1 LIAIFASD
9 SIIAPL
15 LLRFYIESVLSIPD
29 LLALWGPSLSASSTA
44 CHHFQ
49 LIAKRVKM
57 QGFLVNDYFGTPTE
71 GAFAKD
77 MPQWLKEGMIKY
89 VEDIYEGLDSS
100 AKAFIGL
107 LKGHNVGK
115 VIVHVADQ

>member
-1 LIAIFASD
+1 MIAFYLIASVHNPYSRFLIFSCGVLPFLRA
-9 SIIAPL
+9 L
-15 LLRFYIESVLSIPD
+15 LLV
-29 LLALWGPSLSASSTA
+29 
-44 CHHFQ
+44 HHFQ
-49 LIAKRVKM
+49 LTAKRVKM

-77 MPQWLKEGMIKY
+77 MPQWLKEGKIKY
-89 VEDIYEGLDSS
+89 VEDIYEGLESS